1 MRNHDRALLV
11 TLVILAVVGTFHTCH
26 AYTNVIPNQAELES
40 ICGPY
45 VLPTANFT
53 CANFSVSIGYF
64 NCVRNV
70 FACQCQAQ
78 SPARFQPNP
87 TTFPCEINYG
97 VETCAANETTY
108 FCGPFST
115 GCTKVNKSI
124 SLSVVCL
131 SLVLYPITALQLSR
145 SMLHR

>member
-11 TLVILAVVGTFHTCH
+11 TLVILTVTLTFHTSH

-78 SPARFQPNP
+78 APASFQPNP
-87 TTFPCEINYG
+87 TTFPCETNYE
-97 VETCAANETTY
+97 VRTCFANETSY
-108 FCGPFST
+108 FCGQFAT
-115 GCTKVNKSI
+115 GCTKVLRASSMLLPCFVFTY
-124 SLSVVCL
+124 SLHPS
-131 SLVLYPITALQLSR
+131 TAL
-145 SMLHR
+145 